1 MKQLLELLKKYYNGI
16 IKALILLGAVL
27 IIVYLFPGESKFKYE
42 FSKGKPWMHE
52 DMIAEYN
59 FPIYKTDAELA
70 FERDSILKEY
80 KPYFRLDT
88 NILHKQEERFIAS
101 FNLEWKKYL
110 LDEYDLTEPL
120 NELSRKQRKLIT
132 VKENYLELGQDL
144 LKFVYSKGIVE
155 ITDVLDQVDNEN
167 LSIVIMIGNMA
178 QDYSYSEV
186 FTQKSAYEYVVT
198 SLGDH
203 KWDNNSEKT
212 GDFLKTL
219 NFNNFIQ
226 FNLFY
231 DIETSNNEKQSLI
244 DEISLTAGM
253 VQRGER
259 IISRGEVVS
268 QNKFRVLESLK
279 REYETR
285 SGSSGNYF
293 LIVLGQFLL
302 VAVSLIMLFLF
313 LYNFRRE
320 IFNNNLHTF
329 FIVLLIVLFELIIF
343 LTMKTGIISFYFI
356 PIVILPIIIRVF
368 FDSRLAL
375 FIYFILLML
384 AGFQAPNSFEFI
396 FLSFNAGI
404 VAIFSITNIYKRGI
418 LFFTSFLVA
427 TTYSVLYLGFVII
440 QESDLHN
447 VEWINFIW
455 FAGNGFLILLSYPLI
470 YIFEKLF
477 GFLSDATLMELSD
490 TNQSL
495 LRELA
500 DKAPG
505 TFQHSLQ
512 VGNLAEDAI
521 RTIGGNPLLVRTAAL
536 YHDVGKIADPLYFIE
551 NQSTG
556 FNPHDSLSFEESAS
570 KIIGHVE
577 TGIQIAQ
584 KGNLPSQLLDFIRTH
599 HGTTKV
605 QYFYRSYLKNY
616 PEELVDDAMFSYPG
630 PKPFSKEMAILMM
643 ADSVEAAS
651 RSLKKIDHDNIKDLV
666 DKIIDSQL
674 LEGQFNDS
682 PITLVEINEVKKIFS
697 KRLANIYHVRIEYP
711 DEAKKKEVGSRQ

>member
-1 MKQLLELLKKYYNGI
+1 MKQLLELLNRYFKVI
-16 IKALILLGAVL
+16 IKALILVAAVI

-59 FPIYKTDAELA
+59 FPIYKTDAELTS
-70 FERDSILKEY
+70 ERDSILKEH

-88 NILHKQEERFIAS
+88 TIFLDQKERLIIS
-101 FNLEWKKYL
+101 FNQEWEKYL
-110 LDEYDLTEPL
+110 FEEYSLTEPL
-120 NELSRKQRKLIT
+120 NSLFRLQRRLIAE
-132 VKENYLELGQDL
+132 KEDYLGFGEDL
-144 LKFVYSKGIVE
+144 LKFVYSKGIAE
-155 ITDVLDQVDNEN
+155 ASDVLEQVDNEN
-167 LSIVIMIGNMA
+167 LTIVVVRGNMA

-186 FTQKSAYEYVVT
+186 FTQKSAYEYVLT
-198 SLGDH
+198 SLEN
-203 KWDNNSEKT
+203 KAEAN
-212 GDFLKTL
+212 GDFFKDMNL
-219 NFNNFIQ
+219 NNFIQ
-226 FNLFY
+226 SNLFY
-231 DIETSNNEKQSLI
+231 DIETSNNEKQNLI

-268 QNKFRVLESLK
+268 QHKFRVLESLK

-285 SGSSGNYF
+285 SGSTGNIF
-293 LIVLGQFLL
+293 LIVVGQILL
-302 VAVSLIMLFLF
+302 VTVSLIMLFLF

-320 IFNNNLHTF
+320 IFNNNLHSF
-329 FIVLLIVLFELIIF
+329 FIVFLIVLFELIIF
-343 LTMKTGIISFYFI
+343 LIMKVGIISFYFI

-375 FIYFILLML
+375 FIFFILLML

-396 FLSFNAGI
+396 FLSFNAGV

-427 TTYSVLYLGFVII
+427 ITYSILYFGFVII
-440 QESDLHN
+440 QESDLQN
-447 VEWINFIW
+447 IEWMNFIW

-470 YIFEKLF
+470 YIFEKIF

-495 LRELA
+495 LRKLA
-500 DKAPG
+500 EKAPG

-512 VGNLAEDAI
+512 VGNLAEEAI
-521 RTIGGNPLLVRTAAL
+521 RAIGGNPLLVRTAAL
-536 YHDVGKIADPLYFIE
+536 YHDIGKIENPLYFIE

-556 FNPHDSLSFEESAS
+556 YNPHDNLSFEESARM
-570 KIIGHVE
+570 IIGHVE
-577 TGIQIAQ
+577 
-584 KGNLPSQLLDFIRTH
+584 KGVELAHKENLPSQLIDFIRTH

-605 QYFYRSYLKNY
+605 QYFYRSYLKTY
-616 PEELVDDAMFSYPG
+616 PDELVDDDMFSYPG
-630 PKPFSKEMAILMM
+630 PKPFSKEMAIMMM

-651 RSLKKIDHDNIKDLV
+651 RSLKSIDHDNIRELV
-666 DKIIDSQL
+666 DKIVDSQL
-674 LEGQFNDS
+674 FEEQFNDS
-682 PITLVEINEVKKIFS
+682 PVTLVEINEVKRIFR

-711 DEAKKKEVGSRQ
+711 EDSKR

>member
-16 IKALILLGAVL
+16 IKTLILLGAVL

-59 FPIYKTDAELA
+59 FPIYKTDAELTS
-70 FERDSILKEY
+70 ERDSILKEY

-101 FNLEWKKYL
+101 FDLEWKKYL
-110 LDEYDLTEPL
+110 LDEYHLTEPL
-120 NELSRKQRKLIT
+120 NELNRKQRRLIIA
-132 VKENYLELGQDL
+132 KENYLDFGQDL

-155 ITDVLDQVDNEN
+155 VTDILDQVDNEN

-178 QDYSYSEV
+178 QDYDYSEV

-198 SLGDH
+198 RVEDY
-203 KWDNNSEKT
+203 KWDDKAEKT
-212 GDFLKTL
+212 SDLLKTL

-244 DEISLTAGM
+244 DEISLTSGM

-285 SGSSGNYF
+285 SGSTGNFF

-320 IFNNNLHTF
+320 IYNNNLHTF
-329 FIVLLIVLFELIIF
+329 FIVLLIVLFEIIIF

-396 FLSFNAGI
+396 FLSFNAGV

-427 TTYSVLYLGFVII
+427 STYSILYLGFVII

-470 YIFEKLF
+470 YVFEKVF

-536 YHDVGKIADPLYFIE
+536 YHDVGKISDPLYFIE
-551 NQSTG
+551 NQSAG

-577 TGIQIAQ
+577 MGIQIAH

-616 PEELVDDAMFSYPG
+616 PDELVDDEMFSYPG

-651 RSLKKIDHDNIKDLV
+651 RSLKKIDHENIKDLV

-682 PITLVEINEVKKIFS
+682 PITLVEINKVKQIFR

-711 DEAKKKEVGSRQ
+711 DEVKK

>member
-1 MKQLLELLKKYYNGI
+1 MAQKYSFMKQLLELLKKYYNGI
-16 IKALILLGAVL
+16 IKTLILLGAVL

-59 FPIYKTDAELA
+59 FPIYKTDAELTS
-70 FERDSILKEY
+70 ERDSILKEY

-101 FNLEWKKYL
+101 FDLEWKKYL
-110 LDEYDLTEPL
+110 LDEYHLTEPL
-120 NELSRKQRKLIT
+120 NELNRKQRRLIIA
-132 VKENYLELGQDL
+132 KENYLDFGQDL

-155 ITDVLDQVDNEN
+155 VTDILDQVDNEN

-178 QDYSYSEV
+178 QDYDYSEV

-198 SLGDH
+198 RVEDY
-203 KWDNNSEKT
+203 KWDDKAEKT
-212 GDFLKTL
+212 SDLLKTL

-285 SGSSGNYF
+285 SGSTGNFF

-320 IFNNNLHTF
+320 IYNNNLHTF
-329 FIVLLIVLFELIIF
+329 FIVLLIVLFEIIIF

-396 FLSFNAGI
+396 FLSFNAGV

-427 TTYSVLYLGFVII
+427 STYSILYLGFVII

-470 YIFEKLF
+470 YVFEKVF

-551 NQSTG
+551 NQSAG

-577 TGIQIAQ
+577 MGIQIAH

-616 PEELVDDAMFSYPG
+616 PDELVDDEMFSYPG

-651 RSLKKIDHDNIKDLV
+651 RSLKKIDHENIKDLV

-682 PITLVEINEVKKIFS
+682 PITLVEINKVKQIFR

-711 DEAKKKEVGSRQ
+711 DEVKK

>member
-1 MKQLLELLKKYYNGI
+1 MKQLLELLKQYYNGI
-16 IKALILLGAVL
+16 IKALIFFGAIL

-52 DMIAEYN
+52 DLIAEYN
-59 FPIYKTDAELA
+59 FPIYKTDAELST
-70 FERDSILKEY
+70 ERDSILKEH

-88 NILHKQEERFIAS
+88 NTFHKQNERFIAS
-101 FNLEWKKYL
+101 FNQKWNEYL
-110 LDEYDLTEPL
+110 LDEYDLAEPL
-120 NELSRKQRKLIT
+120 NDLFSKKRKLIT
-132 VKENYLELGQDL
+132 EKEDYLDFGQDL

-155 ITDVLDQVDNEN
+155 VTDVLDQVDNEN

-178 QDYSYSEV
+178 RDYSYSEV
-186 FTQKSAYEYVVT
+186 FTQKSAYEYVLT
-198 SLGDH
+198 SLEDH
-203 KWDNNSEKT
+203 KWIDEVEVSAS
-212 GDFLKTL
+212 FLKAL
-219 NFNNFIQ
+219 NLNTFIE

-244 DEISLTAGM
+244 DGISLTLGM

-285 SGSSGNYF
+285 SGSTGNFF
-293 LIVLGQFLL
+293 LIVVGQFLL

-320 IFNNNLHTF
+320 VFNNNLHTF
-329 FIVLLIVLFELIIF
+329 FIVLLIVLFEIIIF

-356 PIVILPIIIRVF
+356 PVVILPIIIRVF

-375 FIYFILLML
+375 FIYFVLLML

-396 FLSFNAGI
+396 FLSFNAGV
-404 VAIFSITNIYKRGI
+404 VAIFSITNIYKRRI
-418 LFFTSFLVA
+418 LFLTSFLVA
-427 TTYSVLYLGFVII
+427 STYSVLYLGFVII

-447 VEWINFIW
+447 IEWINFIW

-470 YIFEKLF
+470 YIFEKIF

-495 LRELA
+495 LRDLA

-536 YHDVGKIADPLYFIE
+536 YHDIGKIEDPLFFIE

-556 FNPHDSLSFEESAS
+556 YNPHDNLSFEESAS

-577 TGIQIAQ
+577 MGIQIAH
-584 KGNLPSQLLDFIRTH
+584 KENLPSQLLDFIRTH

-605 QYFYRSYLKNY
+605 QYFYRSYLKTY
-616 PEELVDDAMFSYPG
+616 PDELVDDEMFSYPG

-651 RSLKKIDHDNIKDLV
+651 RSIKKIDHDNIKELV

-674 LEGQFNDS
+674 FEGQLNDS
-682 PITLVEINEVKKIFS
+682 PITLVEINEVKQIFR

-711 DEAKKKEVGSRQ
+711 EDIKS

>member
-1 MKQLLELLKKYYNGI
+1 
-16 IKALILLGAVL
+16 
-27 IIVYLFPGESKFKYE
+27 
-42 FSKGKPWMHE
+42 MHE
-52 DMIAEYN
+52 DLIAEYN
-59 FPIYKTDAELA
+59 FPIYKTDAELST
-70 FERDSILKEY
+70 ERDSILKEH

-88 NILHKQEERFIAS
+88 NTFHKQNERFIAS
-101 FNLEWKKYL
+101 FNQKWNEYL
-110 LDEYDLTEPL
+110 LDEYDLAEPL
-120 NELSRKQRKLIT
+120 NDLFSKKRKLIT
-132 VKENYLELGQDL
+132 EKEDYLDFGQDL

-155 ITDVLDQVDNEN
+155 VTDVLDQVDNEN

-178 QDYSYSEV
+178 RDYSYSEV
-186 FTQKSAYEYVVT
+186 FTQKSAYEYVLT
-198 SLGDH
+198 SLEDH
-203 KWDNNSEKT
+203 KWIDEVEVSAS
-212 GDFLKTL
+212 FLKAL
-219 NFNNFIQ
+219 NLNTFIE

-244 DEISLTAGM
+244 DGISLTLGM

-285 SGSSGNYF
+285 SGSTGNFF
-293 LIVLGQFLL
+293 LIVVGQFLL

-320 IFNNNLHTF
+320 VFNNNLHTF
-329 FIVLLIVLFELIIF
+329 FIVLLIVLFEIIIF

-356 PIVILPIIIRVF
+356 PVVILPIIIRVF

-375 FIYFILLML
+375 FIYFVLLML

-396 FLSFNAGI
+396 FLSFNAGV
-404 VAIFSITNIYKRGI
+404 VAIFSITNIYKRRI
-418 LFFTSFLVA
+418 LFLTSFLVA
-427 TTYSVLYLGFVII
+427 STYSVLYLGFVII

-447 VEWINFIW
+447 IEWINFIW

-470 YIFEKLF
+470 YIFEKIF

-495 LRELA
+495 LRDLA

-536 YHDVGKIADPLYFIE
+536 YHDIGKIEDPLFFIE

-556 FNPHDSLSFEESAS
+556 YNPHDNLSFEESAS

-577 TGIQIAQ
+577 MGIQIAH
-584 KGNLPSQLLDFIRTH
+584 KENLPSQLLDFIRTH

-605 QYFYRSYLKNY
+605 QYFYRSYLKTY
-616 PEELVDDAMFSYPG
+616 PDELVDDEMFSYPG

-651 RSLKKIDHDNIKDLV
+651 RSIKKIDHDNIKELV

-674 LEGQFNDS
+674 FEGQLNDS
-682 PITLVEINEVKKIFS
+682 PITLVEINEVKQIFR

-711 DEAKKKEVGSRQ
+711 EDIKS